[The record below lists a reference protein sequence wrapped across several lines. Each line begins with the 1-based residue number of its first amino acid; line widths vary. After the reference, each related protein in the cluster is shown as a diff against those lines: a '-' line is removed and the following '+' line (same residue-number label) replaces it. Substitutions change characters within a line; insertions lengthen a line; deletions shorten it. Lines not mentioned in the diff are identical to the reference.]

1 MLGKKD
7 ERGKCPLNNFKPC
20 RKDCVLY
27 RTGTRFN
34 EATNEVYPVEL
45 CAFNVMADNMEA
57 MHQRTFGV
65 QAEIGELKTVT
76 AFHVMANLGLTTK
89 DKAVKEAERILVP
102 IAEKLNEEEK
112 DEKNQL
118 PEK

>member
-1 MLGKKD
+1 MLDKKD
-7 ERGKCPLNNFKPC
+7 EKGKCPLNKFKEC
-20 RKDCVLY
+20 RSDCVLY
-27 RTGTRFN
+27 RRGTRFN
-34 EATNEVYPVEL
+34 EVTKEVTPVEL

-76 AFHVMANLGLTTK
+76 AFHVMANLGLTSK
-89 DKAVKEAERILVP
+89 DKAVKQAEKILIP
-102 IAEKLNEEEK
+102 IAEKLNEEK